1 MTPAPPPLLALSPG
15 TLAGPPDVRCLVG
28 AARQAF
34 AAGLPGLLLR
44 EPGLDERGY
53 LALAR
58 ELCELARGF
67 GGRWLGLHDRL
78 HVARVLPVDGLHLGF
93 RSLRPGAARELL
105 PPSVAV
111 GFSAHASDVSED
123 WEAADYLTFGPLRE
137 TPSKQ
142 GLLEP
147 VGLEGLERA
156 AQRSDRPVLAIG
168 GVRPEDVQPA
178 MTAGAAGVAVLSGI
192 LGAEDVARATESYL
206 RAEDRRP

>member
-1 MTPAPPPLLALSPG
+1 MRRRRRIRAPWPAPP
-15 TLAGPPDVRCLVG
+15 
-28 AARQAF
+28 
-34 AAGLPGLLLR
+34 LLLR
-44 EPGLDERGY
+44 MKQLTSAQRSCRTCFEKKQLR
-53 LALAR
+53 AR
-58 ELCELARGF
+58 RSQ
-67 GGRWLGLHDRL
+67 RSYD
-78 HVARVLPVDGLHLGF
+78 VLPAVP
-93 RSLRPGAARELL
+93 SQLL

-111 GFSAHASDVSED
+111 GFSAHAGDVSED
-123 WEAADYLTFGPLRE
+123 WEGADYLTFGPLRE

-178 MTAGAAGVAVLSGI
+178 RTAGAAGVAVLSGI

-206 RAEDRRP
+206 RAEEHCP